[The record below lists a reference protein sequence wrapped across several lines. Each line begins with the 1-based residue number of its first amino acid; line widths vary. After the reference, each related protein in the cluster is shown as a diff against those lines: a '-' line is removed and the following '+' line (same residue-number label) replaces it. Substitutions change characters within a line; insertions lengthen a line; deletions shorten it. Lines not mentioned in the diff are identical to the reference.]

1 MSHKNVLTLVAV
13 AALVTFAALAV
24 YNQFWGIPVKNI
36 VVGIFTSALYAMLIV
51 AFVLRFALILL
62 GVFAIYRVI
71 QERHQNRLTA

>member
-1 MSHKNVLTLVAV
+1 
-13 AALVTFAALAV
+13 
-24 YNQFWGIPVKNI
+24 VKNI

-71 QERHQNRLTA
+71 QERHQNQMTA